1 VLGRKAVFETVF
13 ELQPAFEKLFARP
26 TELAL
31 VTGEMFPAQR
41 ALDDDVDSTVMTGV
55 EHLGQYVFE
64 MTKAKVQQIKEGSGM
79 LPPPDAAVEVEGDE
93 SDEDED
99 MGAAVEEEDG
109 GEQDIDEEKGEGE
122 EEGKEAGV

>member
-1 VLGRKAVFETVF
+1 LYVLGRKAVFESVF

-64 MTKAKVQQIKEGSGM
+64 MTKAKVQQIKEGGGKLL
-79 LPPPDAAVEVEGDE
+79 LPEAVEEQLDE

-99 MGAAVEEEDG
+99 VGGAVEEEDG
-109 GEQDIDEEKGEGE
+109 GEQDEDEDEDEEEDKD
-122 EEGKEAGV
+122 AVV